1 MSTRFLSASLLAS
14 LLMLG
19 ACSKDQAGAP
29 VPADQ
34 VIATVNGQKISKT
47 QFELYMQTIEQQAG
61 QPIPEAQKSLVLDQY
76 IGMRLAAAEAE
87 KAGIAK
93 DPEIADQLDFA
104 RLNIIVDAALE
115 KYLND
120 HPIADEEVRP
130 EYDAQVAALPRE
142 YHARHILVADKAT
155 ADDITKQL
163 AGGADFAKIAKQKS
177 TDSSKDTGGD
187 LGWFTLD
194 TMVEPFANA
203 VAALQPGQTTTEPV
217 QSQFGW
223 HVIKLEDTRASV
235 APPFEN
241 VKDRVKMMVQR
252 KKLQAY
258 LDELRAGAKIDV
270 NADAFATASSGADE
284 LAAAGQAEED
294 HGDHGDHQH

>member
-19 ACSKDQAGAP
+19 ACSKDQAAAP
-29 VPADQ
+29 IPADQ
-34 VIATVNGQKISKT
+34 VIATVNGQKISKA
-47 QFELYMQTIEQQAG
+47 QFELYMQTIEHQAG

-93 DPEIADQLDFA
+93 QPEVADQLDFA

-115 KYLND
+115 KYLED
-120 HPIADEEVRP
+120 HPVADEEIRP

-155 ADDITKQL
+155 AEAITKQI

-187 LGWFTLD
+187 LGWFTLE

-203 VAALQPGQTTTEPV
+203 VAALQPGEMTTEPV

-223 HVIKLEDTRASV
+223 HVIKLEETRASV

-258 LDELRAGAKIDV
+258 LDGLRADAKIDINSEAV
-270 NADAFATASSGADE
+270 ASTSSGIE
-284 LAAAGQAEED
+284 EPAAAAHEEHD
-294 HGDHGDHQH
+294 HGDHGDHAH